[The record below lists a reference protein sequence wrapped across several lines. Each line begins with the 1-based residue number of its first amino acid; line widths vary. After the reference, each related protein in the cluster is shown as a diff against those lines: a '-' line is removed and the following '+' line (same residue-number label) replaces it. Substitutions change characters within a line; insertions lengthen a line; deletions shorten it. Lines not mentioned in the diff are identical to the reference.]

1 MVNEASLDPRP
12 AAPGEPPAAVAGGEA
27 ASAGARSG
35 PRLGW
40 ARAVLTGAVGAAL
53 AGAYAHF
60 VGCKTGTCPITANV
74 WTASLYGLGVGLAVG
89 WPARASR

>member
-1 MVNEASLDPRP
+1 MVNEGSLEPRP
-12 AAPGEPPAAVAGGEA
+12 APPAGLASAPAGGDA
-27 ASAGARSG
+27 VPAARSG

-40 ARAVLTGAVGAAL
+40 ARAVLTGAVGAGL

-74 WTASLYGLGVGLAVG
+74 WTASLYGLAVGLVVG